1 MSNIKPAYVELR
13 FRPNVQLI
21 STVRRFV
28 SDFYEY
34 ALIDADTVSRLA
46 LATHELLENAV
57 RNTAN
62 QESRVCIAV
71 EAMGGVN
78 RVVIR
83 TWNTTAPANVEIL
96 KRIFKEMN
104 ASKDPF
110 DYYQTLMKKT
120 ARQPEGSGLG
130 LARIRC
136 EAEMALTL
144 EINGEEV
151 CISATAIVLNKG

>member
-1 MSNIKPAYVELR
+1 MSNVKPAYVELR

-71 EAMGGVN
+71 ETQGGVD
-78 RVVIR
+78 RVIIR
-83 TWNTTAPANVEIL
+83 TWNTTTPANVEIL
-96 KRIFKEMN
+96 KRIFLEMN
-104 ASKDPF
+104 AAKDPF
-110 DYYQTLMKKT
+110 EYYQLLMKKT
-120 ARQPEGSGLG
+120 ARQPDGSGLG

-136 EAEMALTL
+136 EAEMALGL
-144 EINGEEV
+144 EIVGEEV
-151 CISATAIVLNKG
+151 CISATAIVTSKG